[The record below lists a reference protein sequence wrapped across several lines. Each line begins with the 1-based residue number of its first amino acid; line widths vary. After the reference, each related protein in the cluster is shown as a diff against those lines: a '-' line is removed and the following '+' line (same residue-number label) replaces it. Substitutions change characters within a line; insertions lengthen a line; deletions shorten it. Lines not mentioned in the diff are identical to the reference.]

1 MVLTGP
7 DLSLTGV
14 RLLLWDE
21 KNGYAGL
28 HSEGVSRRMMLMGP
42 RAAMRGCGVV
52 AVVLVASAIAG
63 ASKSDQPP
71 EIAPTIRIPTSSL
84 GFVAPSPT
92 YISLRF
98 AMSTL
103 NFIDNNHLLFTFRA
117 QGLMPRIPGDDP
129 SDKDQIIHA
138 EVLEIA
144 SGKILQEADW
154 RMHDREQYLWP
165 LNDGKFLVRQRNSL
179 FLTDSRLELRPYLTF
194 DTPLQAIEISPD
206 RKVMLIEVQKMEAP
220 QTKAPTDETSLF
232 GPDSDDDQGAMQR
245 RKHTELFLVKPGDR
259 TVIAESEATHTV
271 DMALNDDGFLQALQ
285 GKQPNQWVLRKTFF
299 HGDPKELG
307 TVHSSCMPAMRP
319 LSETV
324 VLAVHCNA
332 NRMEG
337 NKVVTAVSSDKG
349 ILWMEQWQEKYIWP
363 RFAFSTDGSR
373 FAYESLEMGR
383 DVGVMDNFGEED
395 VKGQPV
401 GVFDTESGKLE
412 IVRNASPILTGGTNF
427 ALSDDGRR
435 FAILRDG
442 AIEVY
447 DLPPVPVETAK
458 VEKVEKKGKKK

>member
-1 MVLTGP
+1 
-7 DLSLTGV
+7 
-14 RLLLWDE
+14 
-21 KNGYAGL
+21 
-28 HSEGVSRRMMLMGP
+28 MGP
-42 RAAMRGCGVV
+42 RAAMRGCGIV
-52 AVVLVASAIAG
+52 AVVLVASAIAR

-71 EIAPTIRIPTSSL
+71 EIAPTARIALGPL
-84 GFVAPSPT
+84 GFIAPSPA
-92 YISLRF
+92 YISLRY

-103 NFIDNNHLLFTFRA
+103 NFIDNNHLLFTFRSHD
-117 QGLMPRIPGDDP
+117 LMPRIPGDDP
-129 SDKDQIIHA
+129 TDKDQIIHA

-144 SGKILQEADW
+144 SGKILQQADW

-179 FLTDSRLELRPYLTF
+179 FLADSRLELHPYLTF
-194 DTPLQAIEISPD
+194 DTPLQAIEISPN
-206 RKVMLIEVQKMEAP
+206 RKLMLIEVQKMEAP
-220 QTKAPTDETSLF
+220 GKTSTDDALLFAPDDE
-232 GPDSDDDQGAMQR
+232 QQAIQR
-245 RKHTELFLVKPGDR
+245 RKHTELFVVKPGDR
-259 TVIAESEATHTV
+259 TVIAESEATHAV

-285 GKQPNQWVLRKTFF
+285 GKQPNQWVLRKTYF
-299 HGDPKELG
+299 HGNPKEFG
-307 TVHSSCMPAMRP
+307 TVHSSCMPSMRP

-324 VLAVHCNA
+324 VLAVHCSA

-337 NKVVTAVSSDKG
+337 NKVVTAVSTDKG
-349 ILWMEQWQEKYIWP
+349 ILWIEQWQEKYVWP
-363 RFAFSTDGSR
+363 HFAFSTDGTR
-373 FAYESLEMGR
+373 FAYESLEMNH
-383 DVGVMDNFGEED
+383 DVGLLDGFGEED

-412 IVRNASPILTGGTNF
+412 LVRDASPILTGGTNY